1 MAYNNDLMSI
11 FGLNTEQ
18 FIIYL
23 SLQKLISEK
32 DIEQSANNQIKRQW
46 LKEWEEYNLNYISF
60 RTSKEDC
67 VLLDEVDVIS
77 AIDQLKASGM
87 NMTWYYLV
95 ILELINFRPYF
106 AWGND
111 SKNDQLYS
119 KLKFKDQYKTIR
131 ELVTKNNLMEAQ
143 TLDKLTM
150 SYVRKSSKLSNNTK
164 KQLISFAVFGATV
177 IAYYLSFISFM
188 DVSIVMLVLFFV
200 SYSSLFTT
208 NMIKQSSSY
217 HYLGSDLSDDI
228 LAIIG
233 GGMLL
238 GLLKGEN
245 DVDEPFIQASS
256 SSVLAL
262 VQSSKLFT
270 LIKVIL
276 IDLKGDNL
284 TSNSVLNHLKEQM
297 NILKNDIQNPNYDF
311 EKYKVVLKHLQKSY
325 SYMEA
330 VYKDSMSIV
339 SKFENEKYS

>member
-23 SLQKLISEK
+23 SLQKLITEK
-32 DIEQSANNQIKRQW
+32 DIQQSANNQIKKMW

-67 VLLDEVDVIS
+67 VLLDEDGVIS

-95 ILELINFRPYF
+95 MLELINFRPYF
-106 AWGND
+106 TWGND

-119 KLKFKDQYKTIR
+119 KLKFKDQYKKIR
-131 ELVTKNNLMEAQ
+131 ELVIKNNLMEAQ

-150 SYVRKSSKLSNNTK
+150 TYVRKSSKLSNNTK
-164 KQLISFAVFGATV
+164 KQLISIAVFGVTV

-200 SYSSLFTT
+200 SYFSLFTT

-217 HYLGSDLSDDI
+217 HYLGSDLSDDA

-238 GLLKGEN
+238 GLLKDEN
-245 DVDEPFIQASS
+245 DVDEPFIQSSS

-284 TSNSVLNHLKEQM
+284 TSNSILKHLNEQM
-297 NILKNDIQNPNYDF
+297 ITLKNDIQNPNYDF
-311 EKYKVVLKHLQKSY
+311 EKYKVVVKHLQKSY
-325 SYMEA
+325 SYMES

-339 SKFENEKYS
+339 SKFENEKYK